1 MKAFERLVA
10 PVLCYGESRR
20 GPRLKT
26 LVGRSP
32 GASRTGEDAI
42 EGSGFGSL
50 VRRCVRNPG
59 SFLTLLVL
67 TTLLIIAGCGG
78 GEEEA
83 SAPPPPPSGATSGGT
98 SISGAPGGSTV
109 GGSTVKSATRAE
121 TLKDSPFTLNQQQ
134 PVPPDFRAAYQRKA
148 LIVVEFFKK
157 GEDPF
162 YPQGLKVDDMV
173 NNDLNNLRSD
183 YPEVEFFTYDIDK
196 PGNAETSEDLDRGE
210 YGTLAAQLKVGY
222 TPFVAMLAPR
232 GEGYVIKNL
241 FQGYVERGVLD
252 QALFDLTNTDV
263 RGNSSDVDVILDRV
277 ELTQSG
283 SGIEYFTLTNKGDR
297 ETDLSGFVL
306 NVMDPESGDIRR
318 GSRGV
323 QINEGVRLAAREK
336 ASIGRRTQIVDADGK
351 EVVGTFANG
360 ESFMVKSGDQVALF
374 DGGGAIV
381 DTVSL

>member
-1 MKAFERLVA
+1 
-10 PVLCYGESRR
+10 
-20 GPRLKT
+20 
-26 LVGRSP
+26 
-32 GASRTGEDAI
+32 
-42 EGSGFGSL
+42 
-50 VRRCVRNPG
+50 
-59 SFLTLLVL
+59 
-67 TTLLIIAGCGG
+67 
-78 GEEEA
+78 
-83 SAPPPPPSGATSGGT
+83 
-98 SISGAPGGSTV
+98 
-109 GGSTVKSATRAE
+109 VKSATRAE
-121 TLKDSPFTLNQQQ
+121 TLKDIPFTLNQQQ

-162 YPQGLKVDDMV
+162 YPQGLKVDDKV
-173 NNDLNNLRSD
+173 NNDLNALRSD

-263 RGNSSDVDVILDRV
+263 RGNSSDVDVTLDRV

-283 SGIEYFTLTNKGDR
+283 GGIEYFTVTNKGNR
-297 ETDLSGFVL
+297 EADLSGFAL
-306 NVMDPESGDIRR
+306 NVIDPETGDIRR

-323 QINEGVRLAAREK
+323 QINEGVMLAAGEK

-360 ESFMVKSGDQVALF
+360 ESFTVKPGDQVAFL